1 MAAGD
6 YAPTGHGLLLGQ
18 ALRPAVSAFN
28 VMLACIILFDICKFP
43 FIFLLFY
50 VANIQQFMEKVL
62 RVSQFFSAVEGKIS
76 Q

>member
-28 VMLACIILFDICKFP
+28 VMLACLLACIILFDMRKYSS
-43 FIFLLFY
+43 IFLLVMLQMY
-50 VANIQQFMEKVL
+50 NNL
-62 RVSQFFSAVEGKIS
+62 RRKLLG
-76 Q
+76 

>member
-1 MAAGD
+1 VAAGD

-28 VMLACIILFDICKFP
+28 VMLACIILSGIRKFP
-43 FIFLLFY
+43 FIFLLVMLQMY
-50 VANIQQFMEKVL
+50 NNL
-62 RVSQFFSAVEGKIS
+62 RKKFLVFTFILRRRVKIS